1 MCSVIRSRARVSATA
16 MSDGTRAVTL
26 EIDAYAGAGDRPIRA
41 FASTSTSASAGS
53 EDARERPA
61 SWDSTDDVDERRD
74 ARWVVYSGQSVRGR
88 VRIAS
93 SEAVTTPMVLE
104 KVTVEWL
111 GRERVGETTR
121 LVARSPAGELAR
133 ALNLEPGTSV
143 SFKFGIDLPPGLPPS
158 FTGEASKYWYCVSCT
173 MTTASG
179 ENFTVTAP
187 LTVRVS
193 EEEWDVEEDD
203 EELCHVN
210 DSTFEDKSYSARDLT
225 APWIHVEDTVPPE
238 SPRFNGSL
246 PSPRALTPFQLWTDV
261 ETPRRE
267 RIPSTRSSSALS
279 PGPQFSQ
286 AHSRKSKS
294 YVVSMGAERL
304 LKVTLR
310 KPAPKCAV
318 GCEVAGILDFTC
330 ASPGGS
336 RVCKIMISL
345 ESDEIIHADAK
356 TASGGKP
363 PVFNKI
369 WVETTEHVEHL
380 DVSNFAFSLP
390 ACSPGGFRTSKVE
403 LKWFLR
409 FDITAVRSAKAGEFA
424 AFFKGEKEK
433 SEFAKTEWI
442 LPLDVGSGWL
452 PNVAK
457 SQQNG
462 RSAVHARISRDS
474 SLVAM
479 PY

>member
-1 MCSVIRSRARVSATA
+1 VRRHVETVARASRLSVA
-16 MSDGTRAVTL
+16 MSDDSRGVRL
-26 EIDAYAGAGDRPIRA
+26 EMDAYAGSAERPIRA
-41 FASTSTSASAGS
+41 FASTSTSASVGS
-53 EDARERPA
+53 EEDARPRPS
-61 SWDSTDDVDERRD
+61 SWDLNGDVDERHD
-74 ARWVVYSGQSVRGR
+74 ARWVVYSGRNVRGR
-88 VRIAS
+88 VRIVSA
-93 SEAVTTPMVLE
+93 AATTGMVLE

-121 LVARSPAGELAR
+121 LTARSPAGELAR
-133 ALNLEPGTSV
+133 AVTLEPGTSV

-158 FTGEASKYWYCVSCT
+158 FTGEASRYWYCVSCKA
-173 MTTASG
+173 TTASG
-179 ENFTVTAP
+179 EHFTVTAP
-187 LTVRVS
+187 LTVRAS
-193 EEEWDVEEDD
+193 EEEWDFEEGD
-203 EELCHVN
+203 EELCRVD
-210 DSTFEDKSYSARDLT
+210 DSTFEDTSYSARDLT

-267 RIPSTRSSSALS
+267 PIPSTRSSSALS
-279 PGPQFSQ
+279 PSALFSQ

-294 YVVSMGAERL
+294 YVVNTGAERL

-310 KPAPKCAV
+310 KPAPKCTV

-336 RVCKIMISL
+336 RVSKIMITL
-345 ESDEIIHADAK
+345 ESDEIIHADAQ

-380 DVSNFAFSLP
+380 DVFNFAFNLP

-409 FDITAVRSAKAGEFA
+409 FDITSVRRTRAGEFA
-424 AFFKGEKEK
+424 AFFKGEQEK

-442 LPLDVGSGWL
+442 LPLDVGSGWFGK
-452 PNVAK
+452 N
-457 SQQNG
+457 QQKN
-462 RSAVHARISRDS
+462 RSAMHARIVRDS